1 MLGASNLRENGMNCH
16 FLVLNL
22 TPRCDKKKNRK
33 SIHKIFFP
41 FLFFLGGGD
50 VRIEKKTNSQLLLE
64 LLILVSEITE

>member
-41 FLFFLGGGD
+41 FLFFLGGGGGLAHREED
-50 VRIEKKTNSQLLLE
+50 QQSVVIRIINTSF
-64 LLILVSEITE
+64 